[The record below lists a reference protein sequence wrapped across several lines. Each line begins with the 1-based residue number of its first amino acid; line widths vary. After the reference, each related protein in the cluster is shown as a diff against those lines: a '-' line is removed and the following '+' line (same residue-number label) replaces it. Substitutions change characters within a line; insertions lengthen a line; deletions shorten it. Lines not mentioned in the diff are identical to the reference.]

1 MRKREGTRMRR
12 SAAELTARQQ
22 QVLGL
27 MARGYTNGQIAEA
40 LGISLD
46 GAKAHV
52 SEIIARLDVSSREE
66 AVNAWRNRRRGFL
79 AGLGTLAGLKFAGAG
94 AAGGL
99 AVAALGVA
107 AWVAWSPGEGDGNPW
122 ECAPAGASP
131 QNGTETSWE
140 PDLAPFVRFGD
151 IMYVQ
156 SDAPAGAITPTEPY
170 GRVETN
176 VLDARIAADVEIDCS
191 AAFLPVGTMLYA
203 VEDYEPTFRLA
214 TEDGT
219 LYQSVSMRRSG
230 RGEDFID
237 IVGKVDFVRL
247 GPKDGS
253 APQIDVDD
261 DGLASDLAEA
271 IEQGMHNPGL
281 IPRDDWE
288 GIYVEFVLRD
298 GTVFGGGL
306 RYSEDFDRSTFN
318 QITLAPGVA
327 GRVAERYRGQVME
340 SETAKARLLLR
351 AAVASIDPE
360 KVSIRT
366 EYRPSDPGRT
376 SEVAT
381 YEFGDGV
388 VRVRIE
394 YDGSLDSDECH
405 PGTFGDHWL
414 ASVGE
419 ARPRNHPF
427 GEDPHSFS
435 VGQPVG
441 PGRPLLPVRY
451 EYREPTDEGGFPVTV
466 TVWVDAGTNELVRVE
481 REMADPFGFQ
491 GLAVTEIRP
500 ERVLEPC

>member
-12 SAAELTARQQ
+12 SAAALTARQQ
-22 QVLGL
+22 EVLGL

-52 SEIIARLDVSSREE
+52 SEIMARLDVSTREE
-66 AVNAWRNRRRGFL
+66 AVEAWRNRRRGL
-79 AGLGTLAGLKFAGAG
+79 RAGLGTLGGLKFAGAG

-107 AWVAWSPGEGDGNPW
+107 AWVAWGPGEGDGNPW
-122 ECAPAGASP
+122 ECAPAGVSP

-140 PDLAPFVRFGD
+140 LDFAPFVRFGD

-156 SDAPAGAITPTEPY
+156 TDAPAGAITPAGPF

-176 VLDARIAADVEIDCS
+176 VLDARIASDVEIDCS

-219 LYQSVSMRRSG
+219 LYQSFSMSRNG
-230 RGEDFID
+230 RGEEFID
-237 IVGKVDFVRL
+237 IVGEVDFVRL

-253 APQIDVDD
+253 APQIDLDD
-261 DGLASDLAEA
+261 DGLASDFAEA
-271 IEQGMHNPGL
+271 IEQGLHNPGT

-298 GTVFGGGL
+298 GTVFSGGL
-306 RYSEDFDRSTFN
+306 RYSENFDRSTFN

-327 GRVAERYRGQVME
+327 ARVAERYRGQVME
-340 SETAKARLLLR
+340 SEAVEARLLLR
-351 AAVASIDPE
+351 AAVASIEPQ

-366 EYRPSDPGRT
+366 EYRPSDPDRT
-376 SEVAT
+376 GEVAT

-388 VRVRIE
+388 VRVRRE
-394 YDGSLDSDECH
+394 YDGVTEIDECSAS
-405 PGTFGDHWL
+405 PFRDFWL
-414 ASVGE
+414 SNLGE
-419 ARPRNHPF
+419 ALPRYRDL
-427 GEDPHSFS
+427 GADPHSFS

-441 PGRPLLPVRY
+441 PGRPLVPVRY
-451 EYREPTDEGGFPVTV
+451 EYREPTVEGGFPVKV
-466 TVWVDAGTNELVRVE
+466 TVWIDAHTKELVRVE
-481 REMADPFGFQ
+481 REMADPLGFQ
-491 GLAVTEIRP
+491 GLAVTEVRE